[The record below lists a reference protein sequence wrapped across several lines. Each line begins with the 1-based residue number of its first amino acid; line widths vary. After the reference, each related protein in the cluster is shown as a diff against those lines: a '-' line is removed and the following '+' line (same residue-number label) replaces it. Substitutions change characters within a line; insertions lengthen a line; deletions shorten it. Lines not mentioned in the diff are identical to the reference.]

1 MKRIVPQIKEGTT
14 IYNDNEIENEIKSTK
29 KKVKLVLSLV
39 ATLFLVLILYGIY
52 SIQRPPKGDF
62 IEQSTSP
69 KGTYTVKTFLINGG
83 ATTDFAVRGEL
94 IFNKNKSKCKNIYWE
109 YHTSKS
115 NIYWID
121 ENTIS
126 INGHE
131 ISLPYGK
138 YDYRY
143 N

>member
-1 MKRIVPQIKEGTT
+1 MDPILALIKEGAP

-29 KKVKLVLSLV
+29 KKVKLVLSLI
-39 ATLFLVLILYGIY
+39 ATLFLAFILYGIY
-52 SIQRPPKGDF
+52 YIQKPPKGDF
-62 IEQSTSP
+62 IEQSISP

-94 IFNKNKSKCKNIYWE
+94 VFNKNKSKSKNIYWE

-121 ENTIS
+121 DNTIS

-138 YDYRY
+138 YDYRS